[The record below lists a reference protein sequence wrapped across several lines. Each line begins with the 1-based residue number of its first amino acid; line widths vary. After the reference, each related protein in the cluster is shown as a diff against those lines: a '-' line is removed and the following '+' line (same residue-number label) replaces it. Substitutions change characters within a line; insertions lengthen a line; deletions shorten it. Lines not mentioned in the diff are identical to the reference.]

1 MGATQSCVVKGV
13 DAAIAACVAEE
24 RNPVLGQELSEEEGK
39 QYEDL
44 ARDAKVN
51 ELDSWKRFKAF
62 EPLKE
67 SNVPMAVVSAG
78 LVHTRKMADG
88 KECAQERLVAKGYQD
103 PDLKDGNV
111 DT

>member
-24 RNPVLGQELSEEEGK
+24 RNPVLGQELSEEERK

-44 ARDAKVN
+44 ARDAKVT
-51 ELDSWKRFKAF
+51 ELDAWKQFKAF
-62 EPLKE
+62 EHPKE
-67 SNVPMAVVSAG
+67 SNIPMAVVSTG
-78 LVHTRKMADG
+78 LARTRKMADG